1 MNTAQL
7 SGLAPLLVLSGG
19 AVLIMLQIAVK
30 RSPAA
35 ARVLAVLACAAA
47 ALSCVGQALPTD
59 AQQVTPLLIADPLS
73 LLLSAVCALSA
84 AVVAVLSR
92 DSVQSRSD
100 QPDEY
105 YLLLVLATLGACVLI
120 YASHVASLL
129 LGLELL
135 SLSLYA
141 LVAYPSG
148 EQEPVEAA
156 TKYLV
161 LSGAATAILL
171 FGFALLYT
179 ATGALSFTAMGEALA
194 SLEGSQGMLLIGIAM
209 VLFGLAFKLALAPMH
224 LWTPDVY
231 QGAPSPVSGFLA
243 SVAKIAPFVALLRF
257 FMGADAY
264 RLPALIEATAVLAA
278 LSMIIGNLL
287 ALLQN
292 DLKRMLAY
300 SSIAHVGYLFIVFS
314 TGGAEPLRPLAA
326 EAGIFYLIAYMP
338 TIIAA
343 FAVLSLIQP
352 RGHGPES
359 LTLDSVTGL
368 FWRQPLLATVMMF
381 AMLSLA
387 GIPLTA
393 GFIGKLYIYS
403 AAVAGGHWVL
413 LGLLIIGTGLGIYY
427 YLRVVYQMT
436 RGDAAEVLAGGRAGT
451 GAMAA
456 DSVSPGAAV
465 YVVSIGLLV
474 AILVLGVLP
483 QPLMQYLSGMF

>member
-7 SGLAPLLVLSGG
+7 PGLAPLLVLASG
-19 AVLIMLQIAVK
+19 AVLIMMQIAIR
-30 RSPAA
+30 RSPTA
-35 ARVLAVLACAAA
+35 ARGLAILVCAAA
-47 ALSCVGQALPTD
+47 AFSCLGPALPPA
-59 AQQVTPLLIADPLS
+59 AQQITVLLLADPLA
-73 LLLSAVCALSA
+73 LLLSAVCTLSA
-84 AVVAVLSR
+84 AVIAVLSGDVIKTR
-92 DSVQSRSD
+92 TD

-105 YLLLVLATLGACVLI
+105 YLLLVLATLGACVLV
-120 YASHVASLL
+120 YANHVASLL

-141 LVAYPSG
+141 LVAYPSRDPA
-148 EQEPVEAA
+148 PVEAG

-171 FGFALLYT
+171 FGFALLY
-179 ATGALSFTAMGEALA
+179 AITGSLWFPGMGERLA
-194 SLEGSQGMLLIGIAM
+194 AAEISQGLLVTGMAM

-231 QGAPSPVSGFLA
+231 QGAPSPVTGFLA

-257 FMGADAY
+257 FISADVY
-264 RLPALIEATAVLAA
+264 RVPALIETTAVLAA

-287 ALLQN
+287 ALLQS

-300 SSIAHVGYLFIVFS
+300 SSIAHVGYLFIVFAAGS
-314 TGGAEPLRPLAA
+314 AEPLRALAA
-326 EAGIFYLIAYMP
+326 EAGVFYLIAYMP

-343 FAVLSLIQP
+343 FAVLSLIQLQ
-352 RGHGPES
+352 ES
-359 LTLDSVTGL
+359 GTESPSLDSVTGL
-368 FWRQPLLATVMMF
+368 FWRQPLLATVMLF

-403 AAVAGGHWVL
+403 AAVAGGHWLL
-413 LGLLIIGTGLGIYY
+413 LGLLIVGTGLGIYY

-436 RGDAAEVLAGGRAGT
+436 RGDAVEALSEQLQGKDNV
-451 GAMAA
+451 AA
-456 DSVSPGAAV
+456 ATSPGFAV
-465 YVVSIGLLV
+465 YAASVGLLV